1 MPPETFLQIKN
12 WFHQYVAKYYTD
24 DPVYNRAIRLKED
37 HTRRVCQNI
46 VMLSKSLGLSMQD
59 RMTAQIIALLHDVG
73 RFKQYAVYGT
83 FSDGASENHALL
95 GLREV
100 GVNKVLFM
108 CGQEQRH
115 LISRAI
121 AFHNVARL
129 PDNEDDRTLLFMK
142 IIRDA
147 DKLDIWKVVI
157 DYYHERDKKP
167 NPAIELGL
175 PDDPV
180 CSPEILQALHKGKI
194 VQIDKMRTL
203 NDFKLLQIS
212 WVYDLNFVRS
222 FQEVQRRNFIEQ
234 IKDTLPQTQAV
245 LNEVIRAKNYV
256 ASFL

>member
-37 HTRRVCQNI
+37 HTRRVCRNI

-59 RMTAQIIALLHDVG
+59 RMTARIIALLHDVG

-121 AFHNVARL
+121 AFHNVAQL
-129 PDNEDDRTLLFMK
+129 PDDEDDRTLLFMK

-157 DYYHERDKKP
+157 DYYHERDQNP

-180 CSPEILQALHKGKI
+180 CSPEILQALHKGEI
-194 VQIDKMRTL
+194 VQIDTMKTL

-222 FQEVQRRNFIEQ
+222 FQEVQRQNFIEQ